1 MVHADPSLE
10 AGHRQNSR
18 SQPFLLKLTNISQV
32 DKAVLADVGAGAGLR
47 LHNGAGVRLFI
58 ANDPQLGRLHTARQ
72 VYVKNCAQF
81 L

>member
-1 MVHADPSLE
+1 MQIPLWKLNTDRTPCPSPL
-10 AGHRQNSR
+10 
-18 SQPFLLKLTNISQV
+18 LLKLTDISQV
-32 DKAVLADVGAGAGLR
+32 DKAVLADVGAGAGLW

-58 ANDPQLGRLHTARQ
+58 ANDPQLRRLHTARQ

>member
-1 MVHADPSLE
+1 MQIPLQKLNTDRTPCPS
-10 AGHRQNSR
+10 
-18 SQPFLLKLTNISQV
+18 PFLLKLTNISQV

-72 VYVKNCAQF
+72 VYIKNCAQF